1 MSNYDVIRSKEGKY
15 LIYLIEELSKLE
27 DSIEKYFKKRS
38 FKLNLL
44 LEKNSQEFKDII
56 SKELE
61 KIKIEINDIPFD
73 KPSVQKME
81 QISNKI
87 NDLVNYYSSYVGD
100 SSE

>member
-1 MSNYDVIRSKEGKY
+1 MINYDLIKSKEGKY
-15 LIYLIEELSKLE
+15 LIYLIEEFYNLE

-38 FKLNLL
+38 FKLKLL

-61 KIKIEINDIPFD
+61 KIKIEINDISFD

-87 NDLVNYYSSYVGD
+87 NYLVNYYSSYVGD